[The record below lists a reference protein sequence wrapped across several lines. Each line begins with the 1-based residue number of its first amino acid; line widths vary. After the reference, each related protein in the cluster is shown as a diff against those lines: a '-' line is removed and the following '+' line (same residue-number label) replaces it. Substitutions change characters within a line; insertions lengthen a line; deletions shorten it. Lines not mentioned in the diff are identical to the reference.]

1 MAVVLFVLISGKG
14 NLSNLAMYKQ
24 WNNLTCISGWKAD
37 GGVICGGKG
46 VLTQPTAL
54 LQCPLFPLPR
64 SDYLRMIEMKPCL
77 ALTLHIYVY
86 IYTAEGG
93 EDEKCEGVRVR
104 VSAIV

>member
-14 NLSNLAMYKQ
+14 NLSNMAMYKQ
-24 WNNLTCISGWKAD
+24 WNNLTRISGWKAD

-64 SDYLRMIEMKPCL
+64 SDYFTYDRDETVFGSFTPYIR
-77 ALTLHIYVY
+77 

-93 EDEKCEGVRVR
+93 EDEKREGVRVR